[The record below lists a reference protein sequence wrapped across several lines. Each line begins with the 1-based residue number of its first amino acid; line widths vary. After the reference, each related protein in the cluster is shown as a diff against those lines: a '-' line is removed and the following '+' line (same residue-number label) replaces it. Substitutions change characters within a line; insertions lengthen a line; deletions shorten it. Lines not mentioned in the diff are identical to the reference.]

1 MSKYFETISFESL
14 SEDDKQFL
22 KQRNNSDSIIVQ
34 KFKNGGLQIRYA
46 DESSA
51 SNTQSLEN
59 YGSSLTLRLQEKEEK
74 LRGLKKGEYL
84 YLPKGTVQKYLG

>member
-1 MSKYFETISFESL
+1 MSKFFESISFESL

-34 KFKNGGLQIRYA
+34 KFKNGGLLIRYA
-46 DESSA
+46 DESTSK
-51 SNTQSLEN
+51 TQSLEN
-59 YGSSLTLRLQEKEEK
+59 YGSSVTLRLQEKEEK

-84 YLPKGTVQKYLG
+84 YLPKGTVQNYLG